1 MNIIHIAGTK
11 GKGSTCILLN
21 NFLRQRFQDLKRP
34 INVGLYTSP
43 HIRKPTERIR
53 INSVDISDDD
63 FAQYVFEVLDM
74 LKKSKSLQRDGM
86 PTYFRFMTL
95 MAFHYF
101 MSKDVAVA
109 IIEVGVGGE
118 YDSTNIISKPLAVGI
133 TTIHLDHQSQLGST
147 LEDIAWHKAGI
158 LKPSVRA
165 FTVVQKEA
173 VHGVIDERARAANV
187 GVTTVQDL
195 QWLVSDV
202 IISKGQRENA
212 ALAAHLASAVFEKLL
227 KSETSQRAIDL
238 ELPDSSISSQL
249 LAGLERTHL
258 PARGE
263 TTRSNGATWFLD
275 GAHTVESVRSAVQ
288 DYRQRSFAVGIGRR
302 DQETSQRQVAGRYCS
317 DRSLWTKEP
326 LELSKCL
333 D

>member
-21 NFLRQRFQDLKRP
+21 NFLKQRFQNLIRP
-34 INVGLYTSP
+34 IKVGLYTSP

-53 INSVDISDDD
+53 INSVAISDND
-63 FAQYVFEVLDM
+63 FAQYVFEVLGM
-74 LKKSKSLQRDGM
+74 LKKSDNLQRDGM

-95 MAFHYF
+95 VAFHYF
-101 MSKDVAVA
+101 MSKDVEVA

-158 LKPSVRA
+158 LKPSARA

-173 VHGVIDERARAANV
+173 VHGVIDERARAVNV
-187 GVTTVQDL
+187 EVTTVRDL

-202 IISKGQRENA
+202 IKSKGQRENA
-212 ALAAHLASAVFEKLL
+212 ALAAHLASVVFEKLL
-227 KSETSQRAIDL
+227 KFETSQRAIDL
-238 ELPDSSISSQL
+238 EFPDNFASSQL

-263 TTRSNGATWFLD
+263 ITRSNGATWFLD
-275 GAHTVESVRSAVQ
+275 GAHTIESVELAVQ
-288 DYRQRSFAVGIGRR
+288 NYMQRSFAAGVEKYNPSK
-302 DQETSQRQVAGRYCS
+302 ETSQR
-317 DRSLWTKEP
+317 
-326 LELSKCL
+326 
-333 D
+333 

>member
-21 NFLRQRFQDLKRP
+21 NFLKQRFQDIKRP

-63 FAQYVFEVLDM
+63 FAQYVFEVLGM
-74 LKKSKSLQRDGM
+74 LKNSENIQRDGM

-101 MSKDVAVA
+101 MSKDVEVA

-165 FTVVQKEA
+165 FTVVQKESI
-173 VHGVIDERARAANV
+173 HGVIDERARAVNV
-187 GVTTVQDL
+187 EVTTVQDL
-195 QWLVSDV
+195 RWLVSDV
-202 IISKGQRENA
+202 ITSKGQRENA
-212 ALAAHLASAVFEKLL
+212 ALAAHLASVVFEKLL

-238 ELPDSSISSQL
+238 EYPDDFTSSQL

-263 TTRSNGATWFLD
+263 ITRFNGTTWYLD
-275 GAHTVESVRSAVQ
+275 GAHTVESVKSAVQ
-288 DYRQRSFAVGIGRR
+288 NYMQRFFAVGVGRR
-302 DQETSQRQVAGRYCS
+302 DSSKESSQG
-317 DRSLWTKEP
+317 
-326 LELSKCL
+326 
-333 D
+333 